1 MIGWHCAYTAPRA
14 EMWARSNLWER
25 GFDVYLPLYARRRR
39 HARRTDV
46 VEAPLFPR
54 YLFVRAD
61 LETRGTRPVAS
72 APGVQSLVSFGG
84 VPGRVPEAVIAEL
97 HGHEGDDGLVD
108 VNSGHGAASRYRR
121 GERVRI
127 EEGALCDSVGLF
139 QCREDDRRVVILLEL
154 LGRFV
159 RVRVPAAALA
169 RAD

>member
-1 MIGWHCAYTAPRA
+1 MMRWHCAYTAPRA
-14 EMWARSNLWER
+14 EKWARSNLWER

-61 LETRGTRPVAS
+61 FATHSARSVAT
-72 APGVQSLVSFGG
+72 APGVESLVRFGG
-84 VPGRVPEAVIAEL
+84 VPGRVPAAVIAEL
-97 HGHEGDDGLVD
+97 RAHENRDGLID
-108 VNSGHGAASRYRR
+108 IDFGRGAASRYRR

-127 EEGALCDSVGLF
+127 EEGALCNSVGLF
-139 QCREDDRRVVILLEL
+139 QCREDDRRVVILMEL

-169 RAD
+169 RAE